1 MRTRKT
7 LWIIIVAL
15 ALCATPIQAQ
25 GFGGILKKAKKV
37 LNPSSETDKPAT
49 PSTPEAKTANNS
61 TEEPIATG
69 GSLVNPL
76 KSQVDIQLVGAY
88 GKSTSEN
95 YGEVNLVF
103 KVKMIANKNEI
114 SIGGN
119 SEWPVMLIDEEG
131 NVSNPRYLGWY
142 PYSVSEGIYMKIP
155 LKDSSTFTNVKKS
168 AKVIQKAQIA
178 ISLSYSEKGLVIMK
192 NVPIQWDV
200 QP

>member
-7 LWIIIVAL
+7 LWIIIAAL

-37 LNPSSETDKPAT
+37 LNPSSETDKLAT

-95 YGEVNLVF
+95 YGEVSLVF

>member
-7 LWIIIVAL
+7 LWIIIAAL

-49 PSTPEAKTANNS
+49 LSTPEAKTANNS

-95 YGEVNLVF
+95 YGEVSLVF

>member
-7 LWIIIVAL
+7 LWIIIAAL

-49 PSTPEAKTANNS
+49 PSTPESKTANNS

-95 YGEVNLVF
+95 YGEVSLVF